1 MLYICIYAKYICVS
15 LVFFLTKSNSL
26 SIASSI
32 QNHTLTIKKHKSWW
46 IMNHSCNLYTT
57 PVLYNFDHMINSQN
71 FGICYKTQTLVEN
84 WNGWCEDPIKQPIPS
99 YSQKMIITDMWV
111 VTQQN
116 QPTHQLH
123 IPNEKYVFWECARL
137 NDLLVDPQFSLRS
150 EAWFFF
156 FTVNVIYLIREQECL
171 CQ

>member
-1 MLYICIYAKYICVS
+1 
-15 LVFFLTKSNSL
+15 
-26 SIASSI
+26 
-32 QNHTLTIKKHKSWW
+32 
-46 IMNHSCNLYTT
+46 
-57 PVLYNFDHMINSQN
+57 
-71 FGICYKTQTLVEN
+71 
-84 WNGWCEDPIKQPIPS
+84 
-99 YSQKMIITDMWV
+99 

-156 FTVNVIYLIREQECL
+156 FYGKRHLLDKRARMSLPIAPGSGASIRGVLPSLSTASGLAPLKIIVLNQT
-171 CQ
+171 